1 MLLKADV
8 YALGMLISEILS
20 GQTET
25 CAWLNGESNEVIS
38 SSVWN
43 VL

>member
-8 YALGMLISEILS
+8 YALGMMISEILS